1 MDIFEGGRNDVGN
14 HSTSLSS
21 APKYDL
27 GVQNYGSYDNFGNFG
42 AGNFGNGNCS
52 DSIFRSHQFRVAAEK
67 LRDEVEC
74 VHIKALFG
82 RILKTNENHL

>member
-1 MDIFEGGRNDVGN
+1 MMDIFEGGRNDN
-14 HSTSLSS
+14 ISLSS
-21 APKYDL
+21 PLNYDFR
-27 GVQNYGSYDNFGNFG
+27 VQSFGGFGKFGNFG

-52 DSIFRSHQFRVAAEK
+52 DSIFRSHQFREAAEK

-82 RILKTNENHL
+82 WKNENNL